1 MIKVVI
7 LEDEIPA
14 RNKLKKYLSL
24 QKESIQLVAELDSVE
39 TAIEFLSDQPT
50 IDLLISDIELLD
62 GNAFEVFDQVELPCP
77 IIFTTAYNQF
87 WMEAFEGNGIEY
99 LLKPFG
105 QERFDKAWAK
115 FLRLK
120 GSESSKNEILEKLQQ
135 LLIQQNQPDKPFK
148 KRLKVPCS
156 RGAYFLDMEGIAY
169 VMAENA
175 VVKAVEIQ
183 GKKHLLQEATLNEIE
198 QKMDPDNF
206 FRISRSH
213 LVQKKHVKSIER
225 YSKNSV
231 AIKLAGTEQLLICS
245 QSATPAFLKWMEE

>member
-1 MIKVVI
+1 MIKVVL

-14 RNKLKKYLSL
+14 RNKLKRYLSQ
-24 QKESIQLVAELDSVE
+24 QKEPIQLVAELDSVE
-39 TAIEFLSDQPT
+39 TAIEFLSSQSE

-62 GNAFEVFDQVELPCP
+62 GNAFEVFDHVALACP

-105 QERFDKAWAK
+105 QERFEKAWAK

-120 GSESSKNEILEKLQQ
+120 GKESTPNDVLEQLQ
-135 LLIQQNQPDKPFK
+135 LLLHQQNQSEKPYK
-148 KRLKVPCS
+148 KRLKVPS
-156 RGAYFLDMEGIAY
+156 PRGSYFLELEEIAY

-183 GKKHLLQEATLNEIE
+183 GKKHLLQETTLKEIE
-198 QKMDPDNF
+198 QKVDPDNF

-213 LVQKKHVKSIER
+213 LIQKKHVKAMER

-245 QSATPAFLKWMEE
+245 QSATPAFLKWMEA